1 MSDIELPL
9 FPLPLV
15 VFPGTP
21 QPLHIFEP
29 RYRELLEDCLA
40 GDGRFGLSVAHPKE
54 TEGDMPH
61 PGDVGCTSRIQSHH
75 KLPDGRANILVIGE
89 ERFVFKELLERDRL
103 YYVGLVEL
111 FYDTANDDPDLHRL
125 AGRLRNKFL
134 ELMRI
139 MQQNTPMSD
148 HVPKLPDD
156 PEGLSFYIAAALG
169 ADLETKESLL
179 RLTSTKARLDRLHQL
194 VKPQIAEAAL
204 RASVQ
209 RLAKGN
215 GKARYALDPSNE

>member
-40 GDGRFGLSVAHPKE
+40 GDGRFGISVAYPKK
-54 TEGDMPH
+54 TGSDLPH

-75 KLPDGRANILVIGE
+75 ALPDGRANVLVIGE

-111 FYDTANDDPDLHRL
+111 FYDAAGEDPDLPRA
-125 AGRLRNKFL
+125 AGRLRNTFL
-134 ELMRI
+134 ELMRV
-139 MQQNTPMSD
+139 MQQDTPVSD

-156 PEGLSFYIAAALG
+156 PEGLSFYVAAALH
-169 ADLETKESLL
+169 ADLETKEGLL
-179 RLTSTKARLDRLHQL
+179 RLTSTKVRLERLRQL
-194 VKPQIAEAAL
+194 VKPQIVQAAR
-204 RASVQ
+204 RASVH

-215 GKARYALDPSNE
+215 GKARHVLDSSIE